1 MREVAPPPKPRRTV
15 GFLTIESSTPYQS
28 ALIAAL
34 AAACE
39 ERDVNLV
46 VFTEAYLERDGGH
59 DACRLF
65 AAKLAGSHNVDAM
78 IVPVLGN
85 VASLDMVA
93 AFVARFQ
100 PLPVC
105 TVSLTIPGYPN
116 VQIDNEAGFH
126 GLVRHLVEV
135 HRYRR
140 FVFLAR
146 PPEHVEGRVRRRA
159 YADKL
164 ASYGIEPLADIVVPG
179 DPILDPEIITRA
191 LAQVGK
197 VDAIVA
203 VDDYLVPSLLR
214 VLETLGLRV
223 PADVAVTG
231 FDDSDIARGANPP
244 LTSVR
249 QPFYAMLDSALT
261 SVLASLDGREVAPE
275 TLIAPELVC
284 RRSCG
289 CLSEGMSLYPT
300 DPREGSSL
308 VTDLAGARAAVIEEW
323 QEIPGLRIL
332 PGAWENSLYAA
343 FVADLLGGSREA
355 GSRLTE
361 CLAQHCAK
369 GGEVQAWNP
378 VVSTLKRHLLP
389 LTAADPL
396 VMARAETMIQRLRT
410 QLGGAEAGRA
420 HGQRLR
426 SEVLARQHAVVADR
440 LLRNLNREHLIASLP
455 ELFTQLGVDTFW
467 FSTFPDPEAPE
478 TGARLASAM
487 VHGQPVDVAAYQ
499 DNFPPVHLV
508 PESQRPSDECYA
520 WVVSPVHD
528 EERQLGLLVCSYLR
542 DHGVTYEIMALQI
555 GAALHGAWLVERIE
569 EETERR
575 ERAERER
582 LVRELELAERIQTS
596 ILPRHPQ
603 VPGLDIATVML
614 PATEVGGDY
623 FDVLPMVDGCMMGIG
638 DVAGHGLNTGLVMLM
653 LQSAVSTAVALKPD
667 LTPTDAYLAVNRV
680 LYENIRNRLLQDEHV
695 TLALIRY
702 RTNGHLTIAGA
713 HDDILI
719 FRARTGEVEIVTL
732 TGFWAGAIA
741 DVAELTVDQYMQL
754 EPGDVVLLYTDGST
768 EAMDA
773 QRQLFGRD
781 RLAREFAQVGRKP
794 VTEIRDQLLAAVQRW
809 LHHQEDDIA
818 FLVARYVGLP

>member
-1 MREVAPPPKPRRTV
+1 MMAGRTPV
-15 GFLTIESSTPYQS
+15 Q
-28 ALIAAL
+28 
-34 AAACE
+34 
-39 ERDVNLV
+39 
-46 VFTEAYLERDGGH
+46 
-59 DACRLF
+59 LF
-65 AAKLAGSHNVDAM
+65 AAKLAGPRNVDAM

-85 VASLDMVA
+85 VASLDKVA

-105 TVSLTIPGYPN
+105 TVSLTIPSYPN

-159 YADKL
+159 YAEKL

-179 DPILDPEIITRA
+179 DPVLDPEIIAPA
-191 LAQVGK
+191 LAEAGK
-197 VDAIVA
+197 VDVIVA

-214 VLETLGLRV
+214 VLETFGLQV

-249 QPFYAMLDSALT
+249 QPFYAMLKAALA
-261 SVLASLDGREVAPE
+261 SVLDRLDGYEVASE
-275 TLIAPELVC
+275 TLVAPELVC

-300 DPREGSSL
+300 EPRKGSSL
-308 VTDLAGARAAVIEEW
+308 VTDLAGARAAVVEEW
-323 QEIPGLRIL
+323 QDVPGLRVAT
-332 PGAWENSLYAA
+332 GTWENGLYAA
-343 FVADLLGGSREA
+343 FVADLLGGSREVGA
-355 GSRLTE
+355 RLTE

-378 VVSTLKRHLLP
+378 VVNILKRHLLP
-389 LTAADPL
+389 LVAAEPL
-396 VMARAETMIQRLRT
+396 VMARAETMVQRLRA

-426 SEVLARQHAVVADR
+426 SEILARQHAVVADR

-455 ELFTQLGVDTFW
+455 ELFNQIGVHTFW

-478 TGARLASAM
+478 AGARLVSAM
-487 VHGQPVDVAAYQ
+487 VRGQPVNVAAEQ
-499 DNFPPVHLV
+499 SPFLPVHLV

-528 EERQLGLLVCSYLR
+528 QERQLGLLVCSYLR

-555 GAALHGAWLVERIE
+555 GAALHGAWLVERIA
-569 EETERR
+569 EETKRR

-582 LVRELELAERIQTS
+582 LERELALAERIQTS
-596 ILPRHPQ
+596 ILPRHPE

-623 FDVLPMVDGCMMGIG
+623 FDVLPTLDGCMIGIG
-638 DVAGHGLNTGLVMLM
+638 DVAGHGLNSGLVMMM
-653 LQSAVSTAVALKPD
+653 LQSAVSTAVALNPD
-667 LTPTDAYLAVNRV
+667 LTPTDAFVAVNRV

-702 RTNGHLTIAGA
+702 RTDGHLTIAGA

-719 FRARTGEVEIVTL
+719 FRARTGEAEIVPL
-732 TGFWAGAIA
+732 TGFWAGAVP
-741 DVAELTVDQYMQL
+741 DVAELTVDQYAQL

-781 RLAREFAQVGRKP
+781 RLAYEFARVGRKP
-794 VTEIRDQLLAAVQRW
+794 VAEIRDHLLAAVQSW
-809 LHHQEDDIA
+809 LYHQDDDIA
-818 FLVARYVGLP
+818 LLVVRYLGLP